1 MDKKEADHDRNVEE
15 VFFEYGNMLY
25 RIAFVMMKNAFD
37 AEDIVQD
44 TLIKYMECRKR
55 FDTEEYRKAWLIR
68 VTINLCKNR
77 LRFYRNHP
85 KISMEQLSRY
95 YETKEETELMDNL
108 LLLPEKYRKILLLHY
123 IEGYQGKEIAKML
136 TLSETTV
143 RKRLERGR
151 KKLSEMLEKEGAL
164 WKTE

>member
-1 MDKKEADHDRNVEE
+1 MDKKKEDSARRVDE

-37 AEDIVQD
+37 AEDVVQD
-44 TLIKYMECRKR
+44 TLIKYMECRKH
-55 FDTEEYRKAWLIR
+55 FETEEYRKAWLIR

-85 KISMEQLSRY
+85 KISVEQLSRY
-95 YETKEETELMDNL
+95 YEMREDMELMDNL
-108 LLLPEKYRKILLLHY
+108 LLLPEKYREILLLHY
-123 IEGYQGKEIAKML
+123 IEGYQGREIAKML
-136 TLSETTV
+136 TLSENTV

-151 KKLSEMLEKEGAL
+151 KKLGEMLERPG
-164 WKTE
+164 